1 VSVQS
6 GEERT
11 LFIGARVAAIA
22 GVVVGGVVLGTQ
34 FLIGRIYSGNET

>member
-11 LFIGARVAAIA
+11 LFIGARVA
-22 GVVVGGVVLGTQ
+22 GVVVGGVVIGTQ
-34 FLIGRIYSGNET
+34 FLIGRIYLGNET